1 MAILKRRPLPADGVL
16 EALELSPVLQRIY
29 ASRGIRTS
37 AELERNLGRLI
48 DPQQLGSVEAAVECI
63 IDAIVRDQIITV
75 AGDYDCDGATGTA
88 VGVRGLRLLGAR
100 HVHFIVPDRF
110 VHGYGLSPALVE
122 AMVPETQM
130 IITVDSGTSSV
141 EGVRRAKEMGRRVV
155 VTDHHLPG
163 DYLPDADA
171 IVNPNLKGDPFPS
184 KMLAGVGVMFYVLLA
199 VRQRMRLLGLFP
211 GALPDLSELLDLV
224 AIGTVADLVP
234 LDQNNRILVQ
244 AGLQRIRAGES
255 RIGIR
260 AMLEGRNAATLMASD
275 IAFSIA
281 PRLNAAGRLQTMS
294 LGVETLLCEDFEQAR
309 RLVAELDAVNIER
322 KAKQAEMT
330 AQAELIVSSPEN
342 MDAMGL
348 VVYDPSWHAGVVGL
362 VASKLKESMHRP
374 TFALAWAGEDHPD
387 EVRGS
392 GRSIPG
398 FHLRDALA
406 IVDAQ
411 HPGMM
416 IKFGGHAMAA
426 GLSLKTKDI
435 PAFSQAFDAAAR
447 QMLSEDMLTAV
458 IYTDG
463 ELPEGALS
471 LRLAKE
477 LQLHGPWGQ
486 AFPDPVFEGTF
497 DVIDFK
503 ILKEQHLKLTLA
515 DVRDGNQVSAIAFFA
530 YKGEDPPAQ
539 VKLAFELSVNV
550 YRERESL
557 QLMVR
562 HLEAAV

>member
-1 MAILKRRPLPADGVL
+1 MAILKQRPSPAENMSWPVGLSEVL
-16 EALELSPVLQRIY
+16 MRVY
-29 ASRGIRTS
+29 AARGIRNFY
-37 AELERNLGRLI
+37 ELDRNLGVLI
-48 DPQQLGSVEAAVECI
+48 DPHSLGSIQTAVTVI
-63 IDAIVRDQIITV
+63 VDAIVHDRIITV

-100 HVHFIVPDRF
+100 HVHFVVPDRF

-122 AMVPETQM
+122 AMVSETQL

-141 EGVRRAKEMGRRVV
+141 EGVRRAKELGRQVV
-155 VTDHHLPG
+155 ITDHHLPG

-244 AGLQRIRAGES
+244 AGLERIRTGQA

-260 AMLEGRNAATLMASD
+260 ALLEGRPFENLVASD

-281 PRLNAAGRLQTMS
+281 PRLNAAGRLQTMT
-294 LGVETLLCEDFEQAR
+294 LGVETLLSEDMDQAR
-309 RLVAELDAVNIER
+309 RLVEQLDTVNRER
-322 KAKQAEMT
+322 KTKQAEML
-330 AQAELIVSSPEN
+330 AQAEEIVSTPAN
-342 MDAMGL
+342 VDAMGL
-348 VVYDPSWHAGVVGL
+348 VVYDPTWHAGVVGL
-362 VASKLKESMHRP
+362 VASKVKDSMHRP

-392 GRSIPG
+392 GRSITG

-411 HPGMM
+411 HPGMLL
-416 IKFGGHAMAA
+416 KFGGHAMAA
-426 GLSLKTKDI
+426 GLSMKTRDI
-435 PAFSQAFDAAAR
+435 PAFTAAFDAAAR
-447 QMLSEDMLTAV
+447 QMLTEEMLTAV

-463 ELPEGALS
+463 PLPEGALN

-477 LQLHGPWGQ
+477 LQRHGPWGQ
-486 AFPDPVFEGTF
+486 AFPEPVFEGDF
-497 DVIDFK
+497 DVIDFR
-503 ILKEQHLKLTLA
+503 ILKEVHLKLVLA
-515 DVRDGNQVSAIAFFA
+515 DVRDGSQVDAIAFFA
-530 YKGEDPPAQ
+530 YKGEDPPPR
-539 VKLAFELSVNV
+539 VRLAFELSINV
-550 YRERESL
+550 FRERESL

-562 HLEAAV
+562 HMEPAT